1 MSVRVLHVVDSERR
15 RGAEIFASGLVRA
28 LNERDVEQHVVVLD
42 GAGEPAVRYVAPTT
56 RLPSEGRTL
65 PGLRVRVAT
74 ARALRRIVDE
84 WAPDIV
90 QAHGGDTI
98 KYSALAMRKSGARL
112 VLRAIGSPPAW
123 VRRGPRRAVYGHLM
137 RRATCVVAVAEAVRR
152 EVADLFRV
160 PPAKVVTIP
169 TGREADRVR
178 PRAGRS
184 ATRRALGI
192 EPKAPVMISLGAL
205 TWEKDPVAHVDVMAR
220 VVRGGRPD
228 AMHLIVGDGP
238 LRPEVE
244 SAVRERGLE
253 ERVIVAGSRDDVGDL
268 LAASDVMLVA
278 SGIEGMPGC
287 AIEAGFA
294 GLPVVAHDVAGVSE
308 VVVDGVTGFL
318 VRPPNLEALTER
330 VLTLFGDAEARR
342 RMGREGRRR
351 CIGRFDM
358 ETIAPLYAQLY
369 ESLMSLPRGGGLPG
383 SVAVTQT

>member
-1 MSVRVLHVVDSERR
+1 
-15 RGAEIFASGLVRA
+15 
-28 LNERDVEQHVVVLD
+28 
-42 GAGEPAVRYVAPTT
+42 
-56 RLPSEGRTL
+56 
-65 PGLRVRVAT
+65 
-74 ARALRRIVDE
+74 
-84 WAPDIV
+84 
-90 QAHGGDTI
+90 
-98 KYSALAMRKSGARL
+98 
-112 VLRAIGSPPAW
+112 
-123 VRRGPRRAVYGHLM
+123 
-137 RRATCVVAVAEAVRR
+137 
-152 EVADLFRV
+152 
-160 PPAKVVTIP
+160 
-169 TGREADRVR
+169 
-178 PRAGRS
+178 
-184 ATRRALGI
+184 
-192 EPKAPVMISLGAL
+192 MISLGAL